1 MYTMRAMVKFK
12 QSSEQCPVY
21 GIIEFCSKKWAM
33 HILRT
38 IADQKT
44 MRFCAIKEALPEIN
58 SRILSERL
66 TELEERGFINRV
78 VTGDKPISIEYHITE
93 KGADLRS
100 VFKSFC
106 KFGEKWGKK
115 K

>member
-1 MYTMRAMVKFK
+1 MYTLYIMVLPKS
-12 QSSEQCPVY
+12 SSEQCPVY

-33 HILRT
+33 HILRA
-38 IADQKT
+38 IGDQKT

-66 TELEERGFINRV
+66 TELEERGFIDRV
-78 VTGDKPISIEYHITE
+78 VTGDKPICIEYNITE

-100 VFKSFC
+100 VFSCFC
-106 KFGEKWGKK
+106 KFGEKWR
-115 K
+115 